1 MNEDDSSDD
10 DYEDSD
16 SNAED
21 YYQNDY
27 PEDELSDNAHPC
39 EFFLSAVG
47 FHIVQEPMRTIWTD
61 FCSSLF
67 VWIDE
72 LSSDDDEDYMF

>member
-39 EFFLSAVG
+39 EFFYPLLVFTLCKSRCEQYELIFVPP
-47 FHIVQEPMRTIWTD
+47 F
-61 FCSSLF
+61 LF
-67 VWIDE
+67 E
-72 LSSDDDEDYMF
+72 

>member
-27 PEDELSDNAHPC
+27 PEDELSEDDLAC
-39 EFFLSAVG
+39 ECFEDLCSRCC
-47 FHIVQEPMRTIWTD
+47 IERLNLILILTSLCYLVQNLTR
-61 FCSSLF
+61 
-67 VWIDE
+67 
-72 LSSDDDEDYMF
+72 

>member
-27 PEDELSDNAHPC
+27 PEDELSDDAHPC
-39 EFFLSAVG
+39 ECQSIVLYAVCQKSTS
-47 FHIVQEPMRTIWTD
+47 V
-61 FCSSLF
+61 
-67 VWIDE
+67 
-72 LSSDDDEDYMF
+72 EDVRYSI

>member
-27 PEDELSDNAHPC
+27 PEDELSEDDLAC
-39 EFFLSAVG
+39 KS
-47 FHIVQEPMRTIWTD
+47 RWTVNV
-61 FCSSLF
+61 F
-67 VWIDE
+67 
-72 LSSDDDEDYMF
+72 LSSDTTSSHLYASTILHKSH

>member
-1 MNEDDSSDD
+1 MNEEDSSED

-27 PEDELSDNAHPC
+27 PEDEQSADEYAREFSLHMSYLS
-39 EFFLSAVG
+39 
-47 FHIVQEPMRTIWTD
+47 
-61 FCSSLF
+61 
-67 VWIDE
+67 ID
-72 LSSDDDEDYMF
+72 LHCTAFP

>member
-1 MNEDDSSDD
+1 MDRLWFSDDENNFMNEDDSSDD

-27 PEDELSDNAHPC
+27 PEDELSDDAHPC
-39 EFFLSAVG
+39 EFFGQLVG
-47 FHIVQEPMRTIWTD
+47 LLLLRIKQPMQTI
-61 FCSSLF
+61 
-67 VWIDE
+67 
-72 LSSDDDEDYMF
+72 